1 MALFYPHYW
10 KWINPCPRGTDCP
23 GSDQHGEGKGR
34 LFRGENCADAA
45 YKKRRTADHKRV
57 EKFFLDNQPK
67 PEAKDIAKNDAANFC
82 AG

>member
-1 MALFYPHYW
+1 MALFTHITENESTPAQGELIAPAPTSHG
-10 KWINPCPRGTDCP
+10 KARGGFSEEKTVLM
-23 GSDQHGEGKGR
+23 R
-34 LFRGENCADAA
+34 L
-45 YKKRRTADHKRV
+45 KKPRTADHKRV